1 VFVGDRFGIGSKG
14 ASNLVGI
21 LEAFWSFSE
30 LFQEPIKIFIDCNFP
45 PQSV

>member
-1 VFVGDRFGIGSKG
+1 VFDGDTWGFEE
-14 ASNLVGI
+14 ASNLVEI